1 MKINKITI
9 NSSGILKSKL
19 SVSWV
24 KMGKKNPFEKTSK
37 EYSSTTTIHGVRY
50 FTEVGQSNFEYCSW
64 IFVVFIATAIAALMS
79 ANAYFHWQENPVMTT
94 VGSTGQPIDKIEFPS
109 VTICPQ
115 VSTLIVSDAKVL
127 YWAIL
132 KL

>member
-1 MKINKITI
+1 MKIKTLTV
-9 NSSGILKSKL
+9 NSSTILKSKL

-24 KMGKKNPFEKTSK
+24 KMGKKNPFGKTSK
-37 EYSSTTTIHGVRY
+37 EYSSATTIHGVRY
-50 FTEVGQSNFEYCSW
+50 ISEDGISNLEYCSW
-64 IFVVFIATAIAALMS
+64 IFVVFTAVAIAALMS
-79 ANAYFHWQENPVMTT
+79 SNAYFHWQENPVMTT

>member
-94 VGSTGQPIDKIEFPS
+94 VGSTGQPIEKIEFPS
-109 VTICPQ
+109 ITICPQ
-115 VSTLIVSDAKVL
+115 VSTLIVHVAKVL